1 MASIKSAKKRKRE
14 NGKIYV
20 SGYVDGLETGYNYC
34 IMYSYNDGPMKNM
47 GHGGMSYTFIS
58 LASLPKGSSK
68 RYSFSESG
76 SWVTDEGDGTY
87 KIICNMVGGR
97 CEDVHVQESSRSFS
111 VAAPYTPPT
120 PPPPTCD
127 EGAIVCEYNEAEG
140 RYMLK
145 KCVNGKLVYEKW
157 CGASDTCEGGVCVP
171 PAGVTPP
178 TPPTPTC
185 DEGAIVCEYNEAEGR
200 YMLKKC
206 VNGKLVYEKWCGAS
220 DTCEGGVC
228 VPPAG
233 VTPPTP
239 PTPTCDEG
247 AIVCEYNEAEG
258 RYMLKKCVN
267 GKLVYEKWCG
277 ASDTCEGGVCV
288 PPAGVTPPTPPTPHG
303 AVPIVTPTT
312 EKKYLSRDEAT
323 VRINAG
329 LPCYIKCVLP
339 VLDTLPGIPY
349 TPGAWVPPLCAITT
363 TA

>member
-178 TPPTPTC
+178 TPPTP
-185 DEGAIVCEYNEAEGR
+185 
-200 YMLKKC
+200 
-206 VNGKLVYEKWCGAS
+206 
-220 DTCEGGVC
+220 
-228 VPPAG
+228 
-233 VTPPTP
+233 
-239 PTPTCDEG
+239 
-247 AIVCEYNEAEG
+247 
-258 RYMLKKCVN
+258 
-267 GKLVYEKWCG
+267 
-277 ASDTCEGGVCV
+277 
-288 PPAGVTPPTPPTPHG
+288 HG

>member
-239 PTPTCDEG
+239 PTP
-247 AIVCEYNEAEG
+247 
-258 RYMLKKCVN
+258 
-267 GKLVYEKWCG
+267 
-277 ASDTCEGGVCV
+277 
-288 PPAGVTPPTPPTPHG
+288 HG